1 MIAIITTTHN
11 SSISYINTKTKKSII
26 FKIKYNG
33 SMNNESYVNFDHDY
47 SYPLQWLLESQ
58 PARWAYQ
65 RWIWRSTLAKQGRPC
80 RNTYQEE
87 LRSNLKKA
95 GRAVQEKYKDR
106 CECVPEGR
114 SFALKKAVDN
124 IAAQMAGGVDTY
136 EYHINDPYMLIDP
149 ETEDLLAA
157 KCEQDYIENN
167 LQLLAPVFSDDIMW
181 YGMAAA
187 LVKYDPKHDKNKVM
201 RVHPKNI
208 WFDTRYSATG
218 CERFRG
224 YSTMISW
231 KCLKKMI
238 QDDGDD
244 VNLDIKAPEVDP
256 IIETGEGKDKKF
268 ELNKTAKYSNRKIR
282 SLNGLDI
289 YVESLNRLAQSPSLI
304 SGITEWNEYD
314 HDLRQCYNLN
324 WYQSF
329 ASDPKKRTDNGYN
342 GDDVELTV
350 IYDLAEKVE
359 YKIINRR
366 YVVSAN
372 GTAFK
377 RKIEFKWKD
386 PRTGMEQGRLDDFCL
401 ECPLKFAF
409 ETANN
414 MDTAPHPWAPVFPLL
429 DSHDELCGWRARRE
443 HVSKILSILRID
455 TNGADAESL
464 VGLIN
469 IMGGIY
475 DDLQGDVTSLVFNYN
490 YDPIDSEIAHL
501 ENQIQQVLHAYDQ
514 FDALQ
519 AMGDRA
525 SAAESGMATF
535 AVAQGL
541 SVHQNALMELF
552 ADIARQCIA
561 NRVAYSPRQEFAV
574 INNGKYSSLTIQQ
587 MALSA
592 VINVKSKL
600 AAQLERRQG
609 AANALALLG
618 SMGKGI
624 NVSAEGA
631 AYLMQKALYDLL
643 PRKMAQT
650 FIQEAGPS
658 PEELALAQQQAQN
671 DAQMLAQNQ
680 QMYQA
685 NPLPYEVEQ
694 AMNNYSPDEID
705 TAIKQLG
712 NEEEPSAGIQEND
725 ARLLD
730 MESQPGAMALEDVGA
745 LNSDLGALLAN
756 PNSLGAM

>member
-1 MIAIITTTHN
+1 M
-11 SSISYINTKTKKSII
+11 
-26 FKIKYNG
+26 
-33 SMNNESYVNFDHDY
+33 MNNAYVDFDNAF
-47 SYPLQWLLESQ
+47 SFTNQWLLESE

-87 LRSNLKKA
+87 LKSNLKKA
-95 GRAVQEKYKDR
+95 DRLTQEKYKER
-106 CECVPEGR
+106 CEHVPEGR

-124 IAAQMAGGVDTY
+124 IAAQMSGGVDTY
-136 EYHINDPYMLIDP
+136 EYHINDPFMMIEDD
-149 ETEDLLAA
+149 TEDLLSA
-157 KCEQDYIENN
+157 KCSQDYIENH
-167 LQLLAPVFSDDIMW
+167 LQLLAPVFSNDMLW
-181 YGMAAA
+181 FGMAAC
-187 LVKYDPKHDKNKVM
+187 LVKYDPVHDKNKVM
-201 RVHPKNI
+201 RIHPKNV
-208 WFDTRYSATG
+208 WFDTKYSSTG

-231 KCLKKMI
+231 KKLKKII
-238 QDDGDD
+238 QDDGDKI
-244 VNLDIKAPEVDP
+244 NLDIKAPDASPVTE
-256 IIETGEGKDKKF
+256 EGEGENKK
-268 ELNKTAKYSNRKIR
+268 LVLDKTAKYSNRKIR

-289 YVESLNRLAQSPSLI
+289 YVDGLNRLAQSPSLI
-304 SGITEWNEYD
+304 SGITEWSEYD
-314 HDLRQCYNLN
+314 HDLKQCYNLN

-329 ASDPKKRTDNGYN
+329 ATDPKKRTNNGYN

-350 IYDLAEKVE
+350 LYDLNEKVE

-372 GTAFK
+372 NTAFR
-377 RKIEFKWKD
+377 RKIQFTWTD
-386 PRTGMEQGRLDDFCL
+386 PRTGAEQGRIDDFCL

-409 ETANN
+409 ETMNN
-414 MDTAPHPWAPVFPLL
+414 MDTAPHPWSTVFPLL

-490 YDPIDSEIAHL
+490 YEPIDSEIAHL

-541 SVHQNALMELF
+541 AVHQNALMALF

-561 NRVAYSPRQEFAV
+561 NRVAYSPRQEFPV
-574 INNGKYSSLTIQQ
+574 INNGGYRSVTAQQ

-592 VINVKSKL
+592 VIDVKPKL
-600 AAQLERRQG
+600 AKQIQEKQI
-609 AANALALLG
+609 AANAMALLG
-618 SMGKGI
+618 TLGQQLSK
-624 NVSAEGA
+624 EGQ
-631 AYLMQKALYDLL
+631 AYLMEQSLYGTM
-643 PRKMAQT
+643 PRKTAEA
-650 FIQEAGPS
+650 FVKEAGPS
-658 PEELALAQQQAQN
+658 EQELAIAQQTAQN
-671 DAQMLAQNQ
+671 DAMALQQNQ

-685 NPLPYEVEQ
+685 DPIPYEVDNFMKQ
-694 AMNNYSPDEID
+694 SSPDEID
-705 TAIKQLG
+705 TAVRELG
-712 NEEEPSAGIQEND
+712 NPEPEIEQETSPIE
-725 ARLLD
+725 LLD
-730 MESQPGAMALEDVGA
+730 MQSQEGGYTAPLEGVTPE
-745 LNSDLGALLAN
+745 LGAELAN
-756 PNSLGAM
+756 PNSMV